1 MGRKKKIPIEIL
13 GIAGSPRTSGNTS
26 LLLTEALKGAEAA
39 GAATKKIVACKR
51 NILPCLGCGDCLKTG
66 KCSQEDSMGE
76 IYRDTLSSHGVILA
90 APIYFNSLNAQ
101 TKALID
107 RHQCIWARKV
117 LLEENVTDPETRH
130 ARRGL
135 FLSCAGADDS
145 RVFDGALK
153 VMDLFLDV
161 LDIKYYE
168 RLLFF
173 RIENKGA
180 IKDHPHAL
188 NNAFTA
194 GEHLVMEISRSLGNT
209 VD

>member
-1 MGRKKKIPIEIL
+1 MIKIL
-13 GIAGSPRTSGNTS
+13 GIAGSPRLYGNS
-26 LLLTEALKGAEAA
+26 ALLLNQALKGAKEA
-39 GAATKKIVACKR
+39 GASTKKIIVC
-51 NILPCLGCGDCLKTG
+51 NLDIYPCQGCEDCHKTG
-66 KCSQEDSMGE
+66 ECDIDDEMDH
-76 IYRDTLSSHGVILA
+76 IYRLTTSAHGIILA

-107 RHQCIWARKV
+107 RHQCLWVRKE
-117 LLEENVTDPETRH
+117 LLGEEVTNPRTRH

-135 FLSCAGADDS
+135 FLSTAGADDH

-153 VMDLFLDV
+153 VVDMFFDV

-173 RIENKGA
+173 RIDHKGA
-180 IKDHPHAL
+180 IKEHPTAL
-188 NNAFTA
+188 PNAHTA
-194 GEHLVMEISRSLGNT
+194 GKRLVIEIARSLGET

>member
-1 MGRKKKIPIEIL
+1 MIKIL
-13 GIAGSPRTSGNTS
+13 GIAGSPRRNGNTA
-26 LLLTEALKGAEAA
+26 LLLDEALKGAREA
-39 GAATKKIVACKR
+39 GASINKILVR
-51 NILPCLGCGDCLKTG
+51 NREINPCLGCGNCLKTG
-66 KCSQEDSMGE
+66 ICQQEDGMGR
-76 IYRDTLSSHGVILA
+76 IYNLTTSSHGIIVA

-107 RHQCIWARKV
+107 RHQCVWARKA
-117 LLEENVTDPETRH
+117 LLGEDVTDPETRH

-135 FLSCAGADDS
+135 FLSTAGADDH
-145 RVFDGALK
+145 RVFDGALR

-173 RIENKGA
+173 RIGQKGA
-180 IKDHPHAL
+180 IKDHPTAL
-188 NNAFTA
+188 RNARSA
-194 GEHLVMEISRSLGNT
+194 GEHLVIEIARSLGEN